1 MELNPETLG
10 QLSPETLAALMEV
23 YNEKNN
29 SNNQIE
35 EDGFQKIDE
44 DWELSQFWYT
54 KETAD
59 KIILLIGNYAQRHKK
74 ENIALFCAPSLY
86 RAYLRNKD
94 KLQNLKFTL
103 FEYDKRFSIFGDDF
117 NFYDLNSPLDI
128 DEKYHKLYDI
138 VVADPPFLNDETTK
152 KVAQSMRLASKEDS
166 LKIFIT
172 GLQVKDSVIGEFK
185 ELKLTDIKIEH
196 DKQRLQNPFGL
207 FCAVDLEKD

>member
-1 MELNPETLG
+1 MELNPELLG

-29 SNNQIE
+29 VKIE
-35 EDGFQKIDE
+35 EDGFEKIDE

-59 KIILLIGNYAQRHKK
+59 NIILLIGNYAIRHKK
-74 ENIALFCAPSLY
+74 ENIALLCAPSLY

-94 KLQNLKFTL
+94 KLEGLNFAL
-103 FEYDKRFSIFGDDF
+103 FEYDKRFSIFGDNF
-117 NFYDLNSPLDI
+117 NFYDLNKPTEI
-128 DEKYHKLYDI
+128 DEKHYKKYDI
-138 VVADPPFLNDETTK
+138 LVADPPFLNKETVQ
-152 KVAQSMRLASKEDS
+152 KVAESMKLLANGES

-172 GLQVKDSVIGEFK
+172 GLQVKDAVVGEFP
-185 ELKLTDIKIEH
+185 ELKLREEIKIEH